1 MRYSMGYEVLLVE
14 KKIVMTKDFARK
26 AAILGTEEYTCY
38 MQLRS
43 QYPTFTPARYTIEQ
57 KTTRETYGKLSYESM
72 AILITEWF
80 PGNEE
85 ALAEYESIK
94 RKAKAYAGS
103 YGFVKHWFL
112 EKYQEQYLAHKSTA
126 TVNE

>member
-1 MRYSMGYEVLLVE
+1 MKYSMGYEVLLVE

-26 AAILGTEEYTCY
+26 AAILGTEEYARY

-103 YGFVKHWFL
+103 YGYVKHWFL

>member
-1 MRYSMGYEVLLVE
+1 MKYSMGYEVLLVE

-26 AAILGTEEYTCY
+26 AAILGTEEYARY

-43 QYPTFTPARYTIEQ
+43 QYPTFAPARYTIEQ

-112 EKYQEQYLAHKSTA
+112 EKYQEQYLANKSTA